1 MAHRE
6 HVTRGTAYLAAI
18 IAVAA
23 LLAGGCSEA
32 GPTPTEFRGRVID
45 QDTGKPIA
53 GAIVV
58 GKYMGSRGFEGAS
71 SCNRVESAVS
81 DSEGW
86 FTLPLDP
93 RDGGPLMEAYH
104 RGYRWGRSPRWA
116 EQAVDG
122 NLAHWQIQVVEWN
135 ADNSRAK
142 LLRYEPT
149 IYSSQARAF
158 EASRQEIDVY
168 LKPFTGSREQ
178 RLDELHR
185 VSNAGS
191 CNASQRTTAGPV
203 PFFEAI
209 YAEQVALGDDSRSLE
224 LTRESIASAE
234 SNLARAKASK

>member
-1 MAHRE
+1 MAHRN
-6 HVTRGTAYLAAI
+6 HVSRLTGHFVGLLAV
-18 IAVAA
+18 IA
-23 LLAGGCSEA
+23 LIAGGCSEA
-32 GPTPTEFRGRVID
+32 GPTPTSFRGRVID
-45 QDTGKPIA
+45 QDTGQPIA

-104 RGYRWGRSPRWA
+104 RGYKWGRSTRKAWPG
-116 EQAVDG
+116 VDG
-122 NLAHWQIQVVEWN
+122 NLNHWQVTIYQWDAEN
-135 ADNSRAK
+135 RHAK
-142 LLRYEPT
+142 IVRTEPT
-149 IYSSQARAF
+149 IYMSEAQAV
-158 EASRQEIDVY
+158 EASRENLDVY

-191 CNASQRTTAGPV
+191 CNAPQRTTAGPI

-209 YAEQVALGDDSRSLE
+209 YSEQVELGDDPRSLE
-224 LTRESIASAE
+224 LTQESVASAE
-234 SNLARAKASK
+234 MNLARARAKK